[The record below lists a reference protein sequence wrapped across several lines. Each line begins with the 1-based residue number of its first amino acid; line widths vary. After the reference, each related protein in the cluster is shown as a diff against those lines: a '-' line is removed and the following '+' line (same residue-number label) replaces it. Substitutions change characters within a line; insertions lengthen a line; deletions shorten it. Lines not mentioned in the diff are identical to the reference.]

1 MKKFVPFG
9 LCVAFCLS
17 ISLSTSTFAQQSRPR
32 LAPGTTQN
40 TVLVVPS
47 ANNQSPASR
56 AATQQPLVKS
66 SVMSQPRGQAPR
78 VLTNDIYVRPT
89 ASTRPANAASAAAL
103 NAVKTS
109 TSSSSAGGFR
119 GRMLQAMNNWIGTPY
134 GYGSE
139 GPNRIDCSALVWR
152 VFTEAGI
159 GFDRTSARNYWSD
172 FPVASETEQTQFGTL
187 VFFNSLGHVGIV
199 IDENTFFHASSS
211 KGVTF
216 SKFDGYWSKRIVGYR
231 RIPLNQIPAFLQP
244 ENDSTK

>member
-1 MKKFVPFG
+1 MKRFVPFG
-9 LCVAFCLS
+9 LCLSFCLS
-17 ISLSTSTFAQQSRPR
+17 ISISATVSAQESRPR
-32 LAPGTTQN
+32 RAPDTTQN

-47 ANNQSPASR
+47 ANAQSSVSR
-56 AATQQPLVKS
+56 AAAQQPLVKS
-66 SVMSQPRGQAPR
+66 SVVSQPRGASAAK
-78 VLTNDIYVRPT
+78 VLTNDVYVRQT

-103 NAVKTS
+103 NAATA
-109 TSSSSAGGFR
+109 SSSAAAGFR

-152 VFTEAGI
+152 VFTEAGV

-172 FPVASETEQTQFGTL
+172 FPVADETERTQFGTL